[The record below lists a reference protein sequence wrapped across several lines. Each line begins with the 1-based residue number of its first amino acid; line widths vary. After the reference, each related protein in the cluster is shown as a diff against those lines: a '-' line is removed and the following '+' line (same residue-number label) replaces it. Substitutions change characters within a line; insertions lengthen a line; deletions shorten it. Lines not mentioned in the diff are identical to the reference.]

1 MFDAVFHLGAFGV
14 VEPVERPD
22 QITGDPADPFK
33 GFRLQL
39 PGQIDKLPVQLD
51 VDGGELASGVFVFY
65 IGNVGV
71 DLLLG
76 DAAAGDGYS
85 CIHIG
90 TPFPNIVS

>member
-1 MFDAVFHLGAFGV
+1 MFDAVFYLGALGI
-14 VEPVERPD
+14 VEAVERPD

-33 GFRLQL
+33 GFRFQL
-39 PGQIDKLPVQLD
+39 PGQVDEIPVQLD